1 MNEQGFYASGMR
13 NLTPRQAYELCKQ
26 GAVILDVREDYLNT
40 FKQFNVEQVIQIPK
54 SKILQSL
61 DNIPRE
67 ILIIVADSVGN
78 FSGDVYKILENKG
91 FSNLANLAGGIVDWE
106 KDKLPIDLN
115 KRERLSGSCMC
126 QLKPR
131 EK

>member
-1 MNEQGFYASGMR
+1 MNEHGFYASGMR

>member
-40 FKQFNVEQVIQIPK
+40 FKQFKVEQVIQIPK

-61 DNIPRE
+61 DDIPRE

>member
-1 MNEQGFYASGMR
+1 MNEPGFYASGMR

-40 FKQFNVEQVIQIPK
+40 FKQFNVERVIQIPK
-54 SKILQSL
+54 SKILQFL
-61 DNIPRE
+61 DNVPRE

-78 FSGDVYKILENKG
+78 FSGDVYKILENNG
-91 FSNLANLAGGIVDWE
+91 FTNLANLAGGIVDWE
-106 KDKLPIDLN
+106 KDELPIDLN